1 MLTKEISILNEGQIP
16 TIAQELLQA
25 VGNRK
30 KIAFHGQIGAGKT
43 TLIKEICRQLGVR
56 EQVCSPTY
64 GIINQYSYTDAQT
77 GESRLIHHID
87 LYRLNRLEEA
97 LDIGIEDSL
106 YDDDFCFIEWPDLI
120 ESILPEEFIQIKI
133 EILENSG
140 RKIIFL

>member
-1 MLTKEISILNEGQIP
+1 MLTKEIPISDEGKIP
-16 TIAQELLQA
+16 EVAQQLLQA
-25 VGNRK
+25 LGVRK
-30 KIAFHGQIGAGKT
+30 KLALYGQIGAGKT
-43 TLIKEICRQLGVR
+43 TLIKEICRQVGVK

-64 GIINQYSYTDAQT
+64 GIINQYSYTEPT
-77 GESRLIHHID
+77 GKSRLIHHID
-87 LYRLNRLEEA
+87 LYRLNTLEEA

>member
-1 MLTKEISILNEGQIP
+1 MLTKEIPISDEGKIP
-16 TIAQELLQA
+16 EVAKKLLQTL
-25 VGNRK
+25 GNRK
-30 KIAFHGQIGAGKT
+30 KIAFYGQIGAGKT
-43 TLIKEICRQLGVR
+43 TLIKEICRQIGVR

-64 GIINQYSYTDAQT
+64 GIINQYSYAEPATEK
-77 GESRLIHHID
+77 GRLIHHVD
-87 LYRLNRLEEA
+87 LYRLNTLEEA